1 MQRRQKIFGRYS
13 LVSDGAEAGG
23 LIVLLAVDVGAVAE
37 LLVAPEHGPPP
48 LLVLEVPV
56 ETGEGSVLYCTVL
69 YCTWKCQLKQ
79 VKGRCCWHL
88 CCRNRGHCS
97 TRNSFRYLAT
107 QHINT
112 GHSKNIPTNNYV
124 SSSKRRYDFCNV
136 NIIFTLQQIPFVN
149 HLL

>member
-56 ETGEGSVLYCTVL
+56 ETGEGSVLLTLVL
-69 YCTWKCQLKQ
+69 QEQWALFNSKLLQ
-79 VKGRCCWHL
+79 VPGIIE
-88 CCRNRGHCS
+88 
-97 TRNSFRYLAT
+97 TFRL
-107 QHINT
+107 
-112 GHSKNIPTNNYV
+112 
-124 SSSKRRYDFCNV
+124 
-136 NIIFTLQQIPFVN
+136 
-149 HLL
+149 